1 MESIPKSE
9 EELPESGQPAHFA
22 RQPEL
27 VIGLVGPLG
36 TPLKDVYSI
45 IEQELRAFGYKCVSV
60 RLSHILTSVEGLEV
74 ELKDSSEYDRISS
87 RMDAGSELRTRTERG
102 DILARLAI
110 SRIWDERKKANLAL
124 QQPEA
129 AREGAE
135 IDYSQPVDGMAYI
148 LDSLKNPDE
157 VALLRRTYGGGFLL
171 ISAYAPKDNRV
182 NSLALRLSEGQSS
195 EQNAQQQAKALV
207 ERDHSEEH
215 AGDLGQRVSE
225 VFALADLV
233 VDVRERRKYEGAIRR
248 FLESFFCKPFHS
260 PTRDEHGMYLA
271 SSAALRSLDMSRQVG
286 AAILDEHGSVLGL
299 GHNDIPKHG
308 GGLYWDGD
316 APDGRDYSVGQ
327 DFSVSFRKQIV
338 GEIVNGLAQKD
349 ILSEK
354 WKNDPNGL
362 QEYLYHGDG
371 KAIWSHLT
379 INSLLE
385 FGRPLHAE
393 MSAILDC
400 TSKGLSVRGGTLYCT
415 TFPCHLCARLIIGAG
430 ISRVVYIEPYHKSK
444 TEKMYGE
451 SVEVDPSIEVGGK
464 VNFMPFIGVAPQ
476 HYEKLFKWQGK
487 RRTSDG
493 KPIHWDPIKSGVRIK
508 RYVDTYIDIE
518 ALVIES
524 LNKILIKYGL
534 NWAPENQK
542 D

>member
-1 MESIPKSE
+1 MVPNRED
-9 EELPESGQPAHFA
+9 LPESGQPAHFA

-36 TPLKDVYSI
+36 TPLKDVHSM
-45 IEQELRAFGYKCVSV
+45 IEQELRAFGYKCALI
-60 RLSHILTSVEGLEV
+60 RISHILASVEGLSTA
-74 ELKDSSEYDRISS
+74 LKDGNEYDRICS
-87 RMDAGSELRTRTERG
+87 RMDAGSELRSSTKRG

-110 SRIWDERKKANLAL
+110 SLIWDERNKANASLPENHEVKLATG
-124 QQPEA
+124 EDFY
-129 AREGAE
+129 R
-135 IDYSQPVDGMAYI
+135 PVPGMAYV

-157 VALLRRTYGGGFLL
+157 VALLRRTYGGGFVL
-171 ISAYAPKDNRV
+171 ISAYAPKEVRL
-182 NSLALRLSEGQSS
+182 NSLVMRLAGGQTT
-195 EQNAQQQAKALV
+195 EQNSIQQARVLID
-207 ERDHSEEH
+207 RDHSEEN
-215 AGDLGQRVSE
+215 AGDLGQRVSD
-225 VFALADLV
+225 VFAMADLV
-233 VDVRERRKYEGAIRR
+233 VDVRERKKCETATRR
-248 FLESFFCKPFHS
+248 FFESFFCNPFHS

-271 SSAALRSLDMSRQVG
+271 SCAALRSLDMSRQVG
-286 AAILDEHGSVLGL
+286 AAILDDHGSVLGM

-316 APDGRDYSVGQ
+316 TPDGRDYSVGQ
-327 DFSVSFRKQIV
+327 DFSVAFRKQIV
-338 GEIVNGLAQKD
+338 GEIVNGLAKKD

-354 WKNDPNGL
+354 WKSNPSGL
-362 QEYLYHGDG
+362 EEYLYHGEG
-371 KAIWSHLT
+371 KEIWSHLT

-400 TSKGLSVRGGTLYCT
+400 TSKGLSVRGATLYCT

-430 ISRVVYIEPYHKSK
+430 IRRVVYIEPYHKSK
-444 TEKMYGE
+444 TEMMYGE
-451 SVEVDPSIEVGGK
+451 SVEVDPSGEVKGK

-476 HYEKLFKWQGK
+476 HYEKLFKWPGK

-493 KPIHWDPIKSGVRIK
+493 KPTPWDPGKSGARIK

-524 LNKILIKYGL
+524 ANKILSISGL
-534 NWAPENQK
+534 TWAPEKQK